1 MTIRCDK
8 CGAVLTPERDE
19 AHDRDIC
26 ERIVK
31 QGNCIGINCVD
42 GDDCP
47 FMTEDAVC
55 RLWPEMELIAA
66 RAKVWLKAHPKT
78 SPILTVRI
86 KKHNY
91 TLNDK
96 LGEILKVIQSNENW
110 YEDIND
116 HHCFPTH
123 AGEVIP
129 PYDKTTHRLRRKWG
143 KYEEFIGEG
152 DLASTS
158 DGSWV
163 ATTHNPGDK
172 QESLCI
178 YITPITLKPATP
190 DPSADCLPSIQE
202 VKYLIGSIKQA
213 LQAFP
218 GDSMFTET
226 AVGLRYG
233 TIRDLLAIML
243 NDAEGMGR
251 SWEMKKESE

>member
-8 CGAVLTPERDE
+8 CGAVLTPEEPLD
-19 AHDRDIC
+19 
-26 ERIVK
+26 
-31 QGNCIGINCVD
+31 
-42 GDDCP
+42 
-47 FMTEDAVC
+47 
-55 RLWPEMELIAA
+55 PEVI
-66 RAKVWLKAHPKT
+66 
-78 SPILTVRI
+78 TVRI
-86 KKHNY
+86 RGCIEPVY
-91 TLNDK
+91 TYENEIGAVVEVIDNGPIWWRRIVD
-96 LGEILKVIQSNENW
+96 GEFIDSILKKDTE
-110 YEDIND
+110 
-116 HHCFPTH
+116 P
-123 AGEVIP
+123 IP
-129 PYDKTTHRLRRKWG
+129 DYDKTTHRLRRKWG

-163 ATTHNPGDK
+163 ATTHNPGAK

-218 GDSMFTET
+218 GDSMFDET